1 MKNEFKLTVESKSIN
16 ESFAR
21 VVVSAF
27 VTPLDPLEELAD
39 LKTAVSEEFT

>member
-1 MKNEFKLTVESKSIN
+1 MKNENEFRLTVDSKSIN

-27 VTPLDPLEELAD
+27 VTPLDPTLEELAD
-39 LKTAVSEEFT
+39 